1 MIKVG
6 LVGAGGMGV
15 VHYNNYKEIEGCSV
29 VAVVGKSDND
39 IQKSKEWN
47 IPCFRSITEMIENAE
62 VDVVDICTP
71 TFLHYEQ
78 VMESLSLGKDTIV
91 EKPIA
96 LKSSQAKEM
105 IEKAKEKECHLYVA
119 QVVQFTKE
127 IQILKELVRTKK
139 YGKVMDAYFERLT
152 ACPKW
157 VQGGWLFDESKSGL
171 LLFDLH
177 IHDLDVIVSLFGKPE
192 KIAVHSTQ
200 REESEFV
207 EHYRLQYTYD
217 QLNVVA
223 ECAWFHADL
232 PFTAKWRIC
241 FENAVLVYDG
251 QSLIAYPYEE
261 GEVVYC
267 IEDEVKIPTGINV
280 PPTGWYFNELSH
292 FIECIRQGQGSDV
305 VTERQLIETLEVV
318 ERVKEI

>member
-1 MIKVG
+1 MIKIG
-6 LVGAGGMGV
+6 LVGAGGMGT
-15 VHYNNYKEIEGCSV
+15 VHYNNYKEIKGCSV

-39 IQKSKEWN
+39 IQRSKEWD
-47 IPCFRSITEMIENAE
+47 IPCFSSIAEMIEN
-62 VDVVDICTP
+62 VDIDVVDICTP

-91 EKPIA
+91 EKPIS
-96 LKSSQAKEM
+96 LKSTQAKEM
-105 IEKAKEKECHLYVA
+105 IEKAKEKQCHLYVA

-127 IQILKELVRTKK
+127 IQILKELVRTQK

-192 KIAVHSTQ
+192 EIQVHANQ
-200 REESEFV
+200 RDESDFV
-207 EHYRLQYTYD
+207 EHYRLQYGYGK
-217 QLNVVA
+217 LNVVA
-223 ECAWFHADL
+223 ECSWFHADL
-232 PFTAKWRIC
+232 PFTAKWRVC

-251 QSLIAYPYEE
+251 QSLIAYPYGE
-261 GEVVYC
+261 GEVIYD

-292 FIECIRQGQGSDV
+292 FIECIKEGKGSDV
-305 VTERQLIETLEVV
+305 VTEKQLIETLEVV
-318 ERVKEI
+318 ERIKEV